1 MKPVVAY
8 TDGACLGNPGPGGY
22 GVVLLWDGHRREL
35 SRGYRWTTNNRMEL
49 RAAIAALEALKRS
62 CRVLLWSDSQY
73 LVHAIRLGWLERW
86 KRQGWKRSG
95 RLPVRNADLWR
106 QLDRLLERHE
116 VELRWTRGHAG
127 DPENE
132 RADTLAVAAA
142 QGTELVDDDGFG
154 LPPAGAEP

>member
-22 GVVLLWDGHRREL
+22 GVVLLWNGHRREL

-49 RAAIAALEALKRS
+49 RAAIAALEALKRP

-73 LVHAIRLGWLERW
+73 LVHAITLGWLERW
-86 KRQGWKRSG
+86 NRQGWKRSG
-95 RLPVRNADLWR
+95 RAAVRNADLWQR
-106 QLDRLLERHE
+106 LDRLLERHE

-132 RADTLAVAAA
+132 RADELAVAAA
-142 QGTELVDDDGFG
+142 RGEELFEDEGFG